1 MPKKEKGRER
11 KMRKTSEEELSELK
25 EILGREFPFLR
36 KTVTRNLACFILA
49 FVLLFRT
56 YRGWYGR
63 LTLSGIARC
72 FPAKGTGRS
81 RYKRLSRFLD
91 NENFQMV
98 DLTTDLTRLIYEEE
112 DLLPVIIDQTQIGDV
127 QVISANVPAEGRSI
141 PLAITTFEYT
151 RIETSQNLIEE
162 EFLTNLSSRLPKG
175 IKVVE
180 IADRG
185 YGKSILLKNRL
196 ERQELFI
203 IRGKRDVIMHY
214 KENKRTCHKS
224 LGRLKHS
231 QRKPRRYRN
240 CFYQGKKEIEVD
252 VIVYREKSF
261 KEPWFLLVPSG
272 KEDILSTERVV
283 ELYRRRMMIE
293 VTFRDFKSHLGV
305 RGLSLK
311 VRKGERLDRLL
322 GVMIL
327 TYILLLILG
336 ISEIGKSL
344 RKRIE
349 IPRSKARHGTRKT
362 LSVLTVSLF
371 AISDTFLLTRDNLI
385 NILTECFNQLE
396 REKVFL
402 LPSF

>member
-1 MPKKEKGRER
+1 
-11 KMRKTSEEELSELK
+11 MRKTSEEELSELK
-25 EILGREFPFLR
+25 KILEREFPCLK
-36 KTVTRNLACFILA
+36 KTITRNLSCLIFAFIL
-49 FVLLFRT
+49 LLRT

-72 FPAKGTGRS
+72 FPARATSKS
-81 RYKRLSRFLD
+81 RYKRLTRFLD
-91 NENFQMV
+91 NENFQTIS
-98 DLTTDLTRLIYEEE
+98 LTTDLARLTYPEE
-112 DLLPVIIDQTQIGDV
+112 DLLPVIIDQTAIGDV

-141 PLAITTFEYT
+141 PLAISTFEYT
-151 RIETSQNLIEE
+151 KIEKSQNLIEE
-162 EFLTNLSSRLPKG
+162 EFLTSLSSQIPKG

-196 ERQELFI
+196 QRQELFI

-214 KENKRTCHKS
+214 KENKRICHRS
-224 LGRLKHS
+224 LGRLKYS
-231 QRKPRRYRN
+231 LRKPCRYRN
-240 CFYQGKKEIEVD
+240 CFYQGKKEIKVD

-283 ELYRRRMMIE
+283 ELYRRRMRIE

-322 GVMIL
+322 GAMIL
-327 TYILLLILG
+327 TYILLLVLG
-336 ISEIGKSL
+336 ISEIGRSL

-385 NILTECFNQLE
+385 NILTECFNRLE
-396 REKVFL
+396 KEKVFL

>member
-1 MPKKEKGRER
+1 
-11 KMRKTSEEELSELK
+11 MRKTSEEELSELK
-25 EILGREFPFLR
+25 KILEREFPCLK
-36 KTVTRNLACFILA
+36 KTITRNLSCLVFAFIL
-49 FVLLFRT
+49 LLRT

-72 FPAKGTGRS
+72 FPARATSKN
-81 RYKRLSRFLD
+81 RYKRLTRFLD
-91 NENFQMV
+91 NENFQTIS
-98 DLTTDLTRLIYEEE
+98 LTTDLARLTYEEE
-112 DLLPVIIDQTQIGDV
+112 DILPVIIDQTAIGDV

-141 PLAITTFEYT
+141 PLAISTFEYT
-151 RIETSQNLIEE
+151 KIERSQNLIEE
-162 EFLTNLSSRLPKG
+162 EFLTSLSSQIPKG

-214 KENKRTCHKS
+214 KENKRICHRS
-224 LGRLKHS
+224 LGRLKYS
-231 QRKPRRYRN
+231 LRKPCRYRN
-240 CFYQGKKEIEVD
+240 CFYQGKKEIKVD

-283 ELYRRRMMIE
+283 ELYRRRMRIE
-293 VTFRDFKSHLGV
+293 VTFRDFKSQLGM

-322 GVMIL
+322 GVMVL
-327 TYILLLILG
+327 TYILLLVLG

-349 IPRSKARHGTRKT
+349 IPRSRPRHGTRKT
-362 LSVLTVSLF
+362 LSVLTISLF
-371 AISDTFLLTRDNLI
+371 AISGCPDIRTLNNCLVPGKLSAVAWCETI
-385 NILTECFNQLE
+385 Y
-396 REKVFL
+396 
-402 LPSF
+402 

>member
-1 MPKKEKGRER
+1 
-11 KMRKTSEEELSELK
+11 MRKTSEEELSELK
-25 EILGREFPFLR
+25 EILEKEFPSLK
-36 KTVTRNLACFILA
+36 KTITRNLSCLIFAFIL
-49 FVLLFRT
+49 LLRT

-72 FPAKGTGRS
+72 FPARATSKS
-81 RYKRLSRFLD
+81 RYKRLTRFLD
-91 NENFQMV
+91 NENFQTIS
-98 DLTTDLTRLIYEEE
+98 LTTDLARLTYPEE
-112 DLLPVIIDQTQIGDV
+112 DLLPVIIDQTAIGDV

-141 PLAITTFEYT
+141 PLAISTFEYT
-151 RIETSQNLIEE
+151 KIEKSQNLIEE
-162 EFLTNLSSRLPKG
+162 EFLTSLSSQIPKG

-196 ERQELFI
+196 QRQELFI

-214 KENKRTCHKS
+214 KENKRICHRS
-224 LGRLKHS
+224 LGRLKYS
-231 QRKPRRYRN
+231 LRKPCRYRN
-240 CFYQGKKEIEVD
+240 CFYQGKKEIKVD

-283 ELYRRRMMIE
+283 ELYRRRMRIE

-322 GVMIL
+322 GAMIL
-327 TYILLLILG
+327 TYILLLVLG
-336 ISEIGKSL
+336 ISEIGRSL

-385 NILTECFNQLE
+385 NILTECFNRLE
-396 REKVFL
+396 KEKVFL